1 MAVNGYMLDEVLQKI
16 KEMIRIKNFDKT
28 KILIETDDIS
38 LKNVVISISFV
49 VKDDDIFFPE
59 TLVA

>member
-1 MAVNGYMLDEVLQKI
+1 MLDEVLQKI